1 MGVDGGVPDVG
12 FHTTGVRMAFVYM
25 SVFMVMRMGLVQN
38 KFHILGHVEELQ
50 VGSIVRQ
57 FFRPCLF
64 ETDVAD
70 AEIGL
75 TLREVDELLG
85 RGVVG
90 FRT

>member
-1 MGVDGGVPDVG
+1 MGVDGGIPDVG

-25 SVFMVMRMGLVQN
+25 PVFMMMCMGIVQN
-38 KFHILGHVEELQ
+38 KFHILGHIEELQ

-57 FFRPCLF
+57 FFRPCLL

-75 TLREVDELLG
+75 ALGKVDKLLG